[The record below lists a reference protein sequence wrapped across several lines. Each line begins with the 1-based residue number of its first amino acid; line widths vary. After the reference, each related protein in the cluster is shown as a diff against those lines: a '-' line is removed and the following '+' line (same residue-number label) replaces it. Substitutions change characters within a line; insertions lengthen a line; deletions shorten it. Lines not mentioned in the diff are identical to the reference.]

1 MTVTPIE
8 KKESETFVKC
18 IGNMKIRPLKALV
31 TRILRMAFIPEK
43 RRGRPKRT
51 SEELIKRDL
60 MVNNILDYLIFN

>member
-1 MTVTPIE
+1 VTVTPID
-8 KKESETFVKC
+8 KKENKTSVKC
-18 IGNMKIRPLKALV
+18 IGHVQIRPLKALV
-31 TRILRMAFIPEK
+31 RRVVRMAFIPEK